1 MAPRTIAPRLKTQA
15 PVGYIGGRRIH
26 MAGKAKQALFASD
39 LQHFVNTSM
48 WNMTSRAP
56 FHLYRGMLKNKRTPL
71 FHMASNTRL
80 PPGLPQGRTVGISMR
95 VVTIGALHQSL
106 GNLVVRGKGKL
117 RHDVPVTTGAQRR
130 LFFAQLAAMQPAI
143 VFRQFGDGKEQPLC
157 AAQGRCLWF
166 RRSLHQMRGVTV
178 LTRDA
183 MPHMGRTP
191 EFLLVITGV
200 VATHAP
206 VGILLRIAVK
216 CKDQFRRRQRF
227 CLITLSRCLRVRM
240 SFARP
245 VAGLTTGH
253 YIRTRH
259 LHRCMLRLRELRKFG
274 RVTGAASVNSGVFL
288 ARLWPYRPH
297 RN

>member
-143 VFRQFGDGKEQPLC
+143 VFRQFGTEKNSPC
-157 AAQGRCLWF
+157 A
-166 RRSLHQMRGVTV
+166 
-178 LTRDA
+178 
-183 MPHMGRTP
+183 
-191 EFLLVITGV
+191 
-200 VATHAP
+200 
-206 VGILLRIAVK
+206 LLRDVA
-216 CKDQFRRRQRF
+216 FG
-227 CLITLSRCLRVRM
+227 
-240 SFARP
+240 FA
-245 VAGLTTGH
+245 
-253 YIRTRH
+253 
-259 LHRCMLRLRELRKFG
+259 
-274 RVTGAASVNSGVFL
+274 AASTRC
-288 ARLWPYRPH
+288 AE
-297 RN
+297 